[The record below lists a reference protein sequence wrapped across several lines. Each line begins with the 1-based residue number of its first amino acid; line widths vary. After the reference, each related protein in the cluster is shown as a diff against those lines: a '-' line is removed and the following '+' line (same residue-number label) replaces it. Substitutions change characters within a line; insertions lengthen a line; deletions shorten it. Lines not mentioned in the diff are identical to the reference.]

1 MLSAKPPEQISSWN
15 LVFSEV
21 TMKYLDSAE
30 TEISLLSSKE
40 PESDV
45 GHQIFVTIDQATKTQ
60 RGVKV

>member
-1 MLSAKPPEQISSWN
+1 
-15 LVFSEV
+15 
-21 TMKYLDSAE
+21 MKYLDSAE